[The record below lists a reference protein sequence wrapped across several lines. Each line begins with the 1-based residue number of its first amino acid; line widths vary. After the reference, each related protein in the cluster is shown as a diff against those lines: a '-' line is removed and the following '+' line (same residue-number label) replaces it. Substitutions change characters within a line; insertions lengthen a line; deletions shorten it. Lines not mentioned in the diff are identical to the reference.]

1 MNRLHFSLRASLE
14 RLSCPTM
21 ACLRKACPILRVWLA
36 SSLANP
42 SMAEES
48 SSISRFLCST
58 SRCRY
63 LWLFSPMTLKRL
75 LFVSLLVLVKRD
87 FEEVL
92 LFFSKT
98 EEDDWVNLASLSLQG
113 LIGASSQC
121 SF

>member
-1 MNRLHFSLRASLE
+1 
-14 RLSCPTM
+14 
-21 ACLRKACPILRVWLA
+21 
-36 SSLANP
+36 
-42 SMAEES
+42 
-48 SSISRFLCST
+48 
-58 SRCRY
+58 
-63 LWLFSPMTLKRL
+63 MTLKRL

-113 LIGASSQC
+113 LMGASSQC